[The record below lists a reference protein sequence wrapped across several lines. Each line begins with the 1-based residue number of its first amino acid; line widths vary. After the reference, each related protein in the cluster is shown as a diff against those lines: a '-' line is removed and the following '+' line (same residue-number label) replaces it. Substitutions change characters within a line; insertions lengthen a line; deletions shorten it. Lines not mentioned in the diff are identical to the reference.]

1 MERGP
6 LAARAEELES
16 DGRSVSWI
24 AATSPKKRLIG
35 LLAFGD
41 EAKTSAKEA
50 IEILHRR
57 GVRSIMLTGDNAG
70 SANAVAKQLGIDEVI
85 ANVLPEGNAD
95 AVASLRG
102 EDRTVAMVGAG
113 VNDAPGS
120 AERRV
125 GKVCVRTFRSRVAP
139 GP

>member
-1 MERGP
+1 MRI
-6 LAARAEELES
+6 S
-16 DGRSVSWI
+16 DWSSDVCSSDL
-24 AATSPKKRLIG
+24 ATSPKKRLIG

-41 EAKTSAKEA
+41 EAKTSAEEA

-85 ANVLPEGNAD
+85 ANVLPEGKAD

-102 EDRTVAMVGAG
+102 EDRTVAMVGDG
-113 VNDAPGS
+113 VNDAPALAAADRKS
-120 AERRV
+120 TRLN
-125 GKVCVRTFRSRVAP
+125 SSH
-139 GP
+139 

>member
-1 MERGP
+1 MRI
-6 LAARAEELES
+6 S
-16 DGRSVSWI
+16 DWSSDVCSSDL
-24 AATSPKKRLIG
+24 ATSPKKRLIG

-85 ANVLPEGNAD
+85 ANVLPEGKAD

-102 EDRTVAMVGAG
+102 GERHVAKNGRAQG
-113 VNDAPGS
+113 
-120 AERRV
+120 
-125 GKVCVRTFRSRVAP
+125 
-139 GP
+139 